1 MPGNLISLTLS
12 LNRMVLP
19 NTGSSFSTRLNMKRI
34 CIIIALLVSL
44 QAGAQLQKARLQAGG
59 LTCAM
64 CSKAVYKAL
73 TAVPFVEKVT
83 PDIEG
88 SSYAIQFRK
97 DAAVQ
102 LDDLS
107 KAVTDAGFSVSSL
120 QVTANFRG
128 AKMQDNAHVAL
139 GGQVFHFLGAP
150 VPALSG
156 ERTLQVIDRNF
167 VSEKQAK
174 KYSKLTDM
182 ACYSSGT
189 MDGKRIYHVTL

>member
-1 MPGNLISLTLS
+1 
-12 LNRMVLP
+12 MVLP
-19 NTGSSFSTRLNMKRI
+19 YAGSSFTTCLNMKRI
-34 CIIIALLVSL
+34 SIIIALLVSL
-44 QAGAQLQKARLQAGG
+44 QAGAQIQKAKLQAGG

-73 TAVPFVEKVT
+73 TAVPSVEKVT

-97 DAAVQ
+97 DADVQ

-128 AKMQDNAHVAL
+128 AKTQDNAHVTL
-139 GGQVFHFLGAP
+139 GNQVFHFLGAP

-156 ERTLQVIDRNF
+156 ERTIHVIDRNF